1 MEHDTIDYVIQG
13 FIAVGTVGT
22 LIAAL
27 FQIWRDRS
35 LRLKEKRKE
44 QAVNVAAWFE
54 DVVLSSEYPGNQN
67 HAFRSLLIRNDN
79 LTPIYDV
86 VITVVGLHGAGPH
99 RHGECNEGDFAFR
112 TLIPQVATG
121 LWGTWIDTG
130 GGGMGVIC
138 ALEMSFR
145 DSAGTSWIRRGN
157 GELIK
162 IKKDPL
168 TYYSI
173 PLPASWKWAE
183 RIVRE

>member
-112 TLIPQVATG
+112 TLCIWCRCVEPNYDDSNVASRHRT
-121 LWGTWIDTG
+121 
-130 GGGMGVIC
+130 
-138 ALEMSFR
+138 
-145 DSAGTSWIRRGN
+145 SACCLCI
-157 GELIK
+157 
-162 IKKDPL
+162 
-168 TYYSI
+168 Y
-173 PLPASWKWAE
+173 
-183 RIVRE
+183 